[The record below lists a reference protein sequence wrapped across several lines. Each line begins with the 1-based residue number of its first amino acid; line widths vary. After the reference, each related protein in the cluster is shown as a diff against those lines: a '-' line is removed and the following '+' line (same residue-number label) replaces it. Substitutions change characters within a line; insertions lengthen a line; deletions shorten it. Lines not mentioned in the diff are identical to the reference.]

1 MRTRI
6 VFNGHEYS
14 GIEEM
19 PDDVRRAFQD
29 KLAQLIQDAD
39 HDGVP
44 DVLQGK
50 SIGVEGA
57 TIAINGHT
65 IEHVNDLPTPIRW
78 LVSSMLEHTV
88 GEAAALQQSTLPTP
102 ELARMLRSLDAT
114 STALRMR
121 LLTLSAGLAGALVAL
136 GVWIMLHMDASS
148 RSQGS
153 NFYIGILVL
162 LAFLWLVNSLVS
174 LARGARR

>member
-1 MRTRI
+1 MQTRI
-6 VFNGHEYS
+6 VFDGHEYS

-78 LVSSMLEHTV
+78 LVSSMLEHAV
-88 GEAAALQQSTLPTP
+88 GEAAALQGSTTPTP
-102 ELARMLRSLDAT
+102 ELVRMLRSLEAT
-114 STALRMR
+114 GTALRTR

-136 GVWIMLHMDASS
+136 GIWIMLHMDANS
-148 RSQGS
+148 RSQGG
-153 NFYIGILVL
+153 NLYTAILVL
-162 LAFLWLVNSLVS
+162 LAFAWLVNSLVS
-174 LARGARR
+174 LIRGAKR

>member
-1 MRTRI
+1 MQTRI

-29 KLAQLIQDAD
+29 KLAQLTQDAD

-50 SIGVEGA
+50 GIGAGGA
-57 TIAINGHT
+57 AIAINGHT
-65 IEHVNDLPTPIRW
+65 IENIKDLPTPIRW
-78 LVSSMLEHTV
+78 LVSSMLEHAV
-88 GEAAALQQSTLPTP
+88 GEAAALQRSTPPTP
-102 ELARMLRSLDAT
+102 ELVRMLQSLDAT
-114 STALRMR
+114 GTALRTR

-148 RSQGS
+148 RNQGGTI
-153 NFYIGILVL
+153 YLGILVL
-162 LAFLWLVNSLVS
+162 LAFAWLVNSLVS
-174 LARGARR
+174 LIRGARR

>member
-29 KLAQLIQDAD
+29 KLALLTRDSD

-44 DVLQGK
+44 DVLQRK
-50 SIGVEGA
+50 DIGAEGA
-57 TIAINGHT
+57 AITINGHT
-65 IEHVNDLPTPIRW
+65 IENINGLPTPLRW
-78 LVSSMLEHTV
+78 LVSSMLEHAV
-88 GEAAALQQSTLPTP
+88 GEPAALQRSTTPTP
-102 ELARMLRSLDAT
+102 ELVRMLRSLDAT
-114 STALRMR
+114 STALRTR

-136 GVWIMLHMDASS
+136 GIWIMVHMDAGS
-148 RSQGS
+148 RRQGS
-153 NFYIGILVL
+153 AFYIGLLVV
-162 LAFLWLVNSLVS
+162 LAFAWLVNSVVGLI
-174 LARGARR
+174 RGAKR